1 MSFILTGGRKSV
13 PRIVEEGDCGTLL
26 PLTDV
31 EHVEETSEKGALEGR
46 AGGSADGGA
55 AAAIGG
61 GGGRADG
68 GLKWNGSVARL
79 VRDWREGRGRE
90 HVGAKSSYGSLIL

>member
-31 EHVEETSEKGALEGR
+31 EHVEETSEKGALEG
-46 AGGSADGGA
+46 SADGA
-55 AAAIGG
+55 DAIGG
-61 GGGRADG
+61 GGGRADD
-68 GLKWNGSVARL
+68 GLK
-79 VRDWREGRGRE
+79 
-90 HVGAKSSYGSLIL
+90 

>member
-1 MSFILTGGRKSV
+1 M

-55 AAAIGG
+55 AAIGG
-61 GGGRADG
+61 GGGRADD
-68 GLKWNGSVARL
+68 GLKGNGSP
-79 VRDWREGRGRE
+79 G
-90 HVGAKSSYGSLIL
+90 

>member
-1 MSFILTGGRKSV
+1 MKFLKSFACSRVRRRALKVTFPCVFILTGGRKSV

-26 PLTDV
+26 PLTEV

-46 AGGSADGGA
+46 VGSADGG

-61 GGGRADG
+61 GGGRADD
-68 GLKWNGSVARL
+68 GLK
-79 VRDWREGRGRE
+79 
-90 HVGAKSSYGSLIL
+90 

>member
-31 EHVEETSEKGALEGR
+31 EHVEETSEKGALEG
-46 AGGSADGGA
+46 SADGG

-61 GGGRADG
+61 GGGRADD
-68 GLKWNGSVARL
+68 GL
-79 VRDWREGRGRE
+79 E
-90 HVGAKSSYGSLIL
+90 